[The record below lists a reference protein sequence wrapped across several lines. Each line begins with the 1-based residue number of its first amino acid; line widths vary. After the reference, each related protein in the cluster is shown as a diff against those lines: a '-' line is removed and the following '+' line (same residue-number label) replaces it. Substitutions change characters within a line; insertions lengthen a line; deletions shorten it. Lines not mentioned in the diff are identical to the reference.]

1 MKKVSRAQE
10 QFSELNFRNA
20 SEKTAYDWNMAYE
33 LAKGVTHVVNEV
45 RRGVDVAGHD
55 TAGVGRGITHG
66 LGMAGHGI
74 ADVAKGVGHGVAN
87 LFDKGRH
94 DVAGVGHS
102 VANEFDTARH
112 DLSGA
117 VDALGRGESAGA
129 HSFASEFDRARHDV
143 AGATD
148 AVGGGIGDAAKAV
161 GHGVAEAF
169 DPARHEV
176 AGVGH
181 SVANEFD
188 RARHDVAGAGDAVGG
203 AIGDAAKAVG
213 HGFTGAGDAAG
224 GGAVGDTGRAIG
236 HGVAEV
242 FDPARHDVAGVGHSI
257 ANEFNRVRHDVAGAG
272 DAVGNAI
279 GDAGKAVV
287 NKLDPIADKENQ
299 LSKNPLNALY
309 PLGLGLGLAGGTM
322 LHHQRQVNK
331 IKKDMELKKQQ
342 AESEGI
348 DKKSSFDER
357 YASEKTAIVAPVNLG
372 DAIQQGTSVAQ
383 DIIGGLGL
391 ALPTLGVGKA
401 VKTVVDKVKRNKAID
416 DRDLAERKEMW
427 RLYGPIHWGDMIE
440 QHGPAADPS
449 HPDHDLNNQY
459 IRQFSRTSLPSFKPR
474 TRRASAKTAGAWPS
488 NTDWETH
495 LKSLETLLGEVQKG
509 VGWHAAME
517 QDKEMKAHDKAGKA
531 IQEAIDATRRIMQ
544 FPDAGKDK

>member
-1 MKKVSRAQE
+1 MRKVSRAEE
-10 QFSELNFRNA
+10 QNTELNFRNVN
-20 SEKTAYDWNMAYE
+20 EKTAYDWNMATE
-33 LAKGVTHVVNEV
+33 MARGLTHVVNEV

-55 TAGVGRGITHG
+55 TAGVGRSLTHG
-66 LGMAGHGI
+66 LGMAGHGLVDLGKNI
-74 ADVAKGVGHGVAN
+74 GHGVAD
-87 LFDKGRH
+87 LFSRGRH
-94 DVAGVGHS
+94 D
-102 VANEFDTARH
+102 
-112 DLSGA
+112 
-117 VDALGRGESAGA
+117 
-129 HSFASEFDRARHDV
+129 
-143 AGATD
+143 
-148 AVGGGIGDAAKAV
+148 
-161 GHGVAEAF
+161 
-169 DPARHEV
+169 V

-188 RARHDVAGAGDAVGG
+188 RARHDLAGAADSTINTVGGGEQGALHSVANEFDRARHDLAGAGDAVGG

-213 HGFTGAGDAAG
+213 HGFTGAGDAA

-342 AESEGI
+342 QAESEGI

-357 YASEKTAIVAPVNLG
+357 YAFEKTAIVAPVNLG

-449 HPDHDLNNQY
+449 HPEHDLNNQY

>member
-181 SVANEFD
+181 S
-188 RARHDVAGAGDAVGG
+188 
-203 AIGDAAKAVG
+203 
-213 HGFTGAGDAAG
+213 
-224 GGAVGDTGRAIG
+224 
-236 HGVAEV
+236 
-242 FDPARHDVAGVGHSI
+242 I

-357 YASEKTAIVAPVNLG
+357 YAFEKTAIVAPVNLG